1 MAKKL
6 RGELFYLSANDLKT
20 GEVVYYS
27 NKSWSKDLNKAQ
39 VIRREDIEEYEQI
52 ADLNEKNCKII
63 SPTFVELN
71 NNGKIKKLR
80 DLIRYKGITFSN

>member
-27 NKSWSKDLNKAQ
+27 DKSWSKDLKKAR
-39 VIRREDIEEYEQI
+39 VIRREEIEEFERI
-52 ADLNEKNCKII
+52 ANLNEKTCKII
-63 SPTFVELN
+63 SPIFVELSD
-71 NNGKIKKLR
+71 NGKIKKLR
-80 DLIRYKGITFSN
+80 DIIRYKGITF

>member
-27 NKSWSKDLNKAQ
+27 DQSWSKDLNKAQ
-39 VIRREDIEEYEQI
+39 VIRREDIEEYERI
-52 ADLNEKNCKII
+52 ADLNEKTCKII
-63 SPTFVELN
+63 SPIFVELN
-71 NNGKIKKLR
+71 DDGKIKKLR

>member
-27 NKSWSKDLNKAQ
+27 NESWSKDLNKAQ
-39 VIRREDIEEYEQI
+39 VIRREDIEKYERI
-52 ADLNEKNCKII
+52 ADLNEKTCKII
-63 SPTFVELN
+63 SPIFVELN
-71 NNGKIKKLR
+71 DDGKIKKLR

>member
-39 VIRREDIEEYEQI
+39 VMRREDIEEYERI
-52 ADLNEKNCKII
+52 ADLNEKTCKII
-63 SPTFVELN
+63 SPIFVELN
-71 NNGKIKKLR
+71 NHGKIKKLR

>member
-6 RGELFYLSANDLKT
+6 RGELFYLSANDLKS

-27 NKSWSKDLNKAQ
+27 NESWSKDLNKAQ
-39 VIRREDIEEYEQI
+39 VIRREDIEEYERI
-52 ADLNEKNCKII
+52 ADLYERACKII

>member
-27 NKSWSKDLNKAQ
+27 DKSWSKDLKKAR
-39 VIRREDIEEYEQI
+39 VIRREEIEEFERI
-52 ADLNEKNCKII
+52 ANLN
-63 SPTFVELN
+63 
-71 NNGKIKKLR
+71 
-80 DLIRYKGITFSN
+80 